1 MILMFGLAFE
11 LPVVVMPFVKL
22 GVLTYD
28 MMKSTRRYAIVAIAV
43 LAAVITPTPDVATMM
58 LMAVPMYAL
67 YEICI
72 IWPGCMNARR
82 PRAPGRK
89 SPGLKKISTTI
100 ILPTTSKY
108 IQPTPIS

>member
-43 LAAVITPTPDVATMM
+43 LAAVNTPTPDVATMK
-58 LMAVPMYAL
+58 LKAVPMYA
-67 YEICI
+67 
-72 IWPGCMNARR
+72 
-82 PRAPGRK
+82 
-89 SPGLKKISTTI
+89 
-100 ILPTTSKY
+100 
-108 IQPTPIS
+108 Q